1 MNNVG
6 TGNISYIK
14 KSDTFS
20 FKPLKKVD
28 LSPFDF
34 NIDCDKYEKT
44 QVKRKFLGYVT
55 KQD

>member
-1 MNNVG
+1 MNNEG
-6 TGNISYIK
+6 TGNISYLK
-14 KSDTFS
+14 KSDTVL
-20 FKPLKKVD
+20 KPLKKVD
-28 LSPFDF
+28 LSPFDL